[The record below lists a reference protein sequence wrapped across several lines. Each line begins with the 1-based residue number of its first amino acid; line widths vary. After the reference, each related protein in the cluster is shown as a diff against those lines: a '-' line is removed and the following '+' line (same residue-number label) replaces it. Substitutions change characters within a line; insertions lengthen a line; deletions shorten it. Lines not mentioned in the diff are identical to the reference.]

1 MPNFNFNTKTG
12 QIFNRSLTFYWSSVS
27 GSSQHSAVIMPA
39 KKESGPP
46 PKPKPEELI
55 AEFKEKF
62 ENFSIESNKQN
73 EELDEK
79 IVSAKESLS
88 NLEQINENN
97 YADSQVKAK
106 ELLEEINES
115 IEHKFKQVSI
125 EIQESFQNLE
135 KQLRDGMLSTF
146 SNIPA
151 CRLYYFQAPTGRVTA
166 VPSWTCWRASWRR
179 PGTSS
184 SSLRTRREAT

>member
-1 MPNFNFNTKTG
+1 
-12 QIFNRSLTFYWSSVS
+12 
-27 GSSQHSAVIMPA
+27 MPA

-62 ENFSIESNKQN
+62 ENFSIESKKQN

-135 KQLRDGMLSTF
+135 KQLRDGMLSIFTTF
-146 SNIPA
+146 QHVVFTISRHQPVGWLRSPA
-151 CRLYYFQAPTGRVTA
+151 GRVGE
-166 VPSWTCWRASWRR
+166 R
-179 PGTSS
+179 PGGGLGQARAVWEQEEKQPDILWSEGRKPGDTGGPH
-184 SSLRTRREAT
+184 